1 MYRLTHRDLRGAL
14 HFLSACDAGGGLQ
27 AFGVSVA
34 DALPK
39 LISCDVAVFALANL
53 RGPSLVAVENP
64 RVTSAADL
72 ETYMRVTR
80 ETSNP
85 IIEHFART
93 RDAEA
98 RRMSDFVTRRQFHDL
113 ALYTDFYRRLRL
125 EFILGTPL
133 NDSPTS
139 FDGVTL
145 NRSGRDFTD
154 RDRVLLTLLR
164 PHLIRGYR
172 TALAVDRLRADLVMA
187 LQSLELP
194 GFGLVVLAE
203 AGRVRL
209 MSPGAAVLL
218 TSYFGTRRPAHAL
231 PAALN
236 AWVTQH
242 SDAVRDASRLP
253 APVTP
258 MVVQRNGASLTVRL
272 VRVGRNTLLLL
283 EEPAT
288 RPAWLRLVPFG
299 LTAHEASKLLE
310 CLRREL
316 VTGDSAT
323 LADIAS
329 RLTALVH
336 EMRQEPA
343 GTHRLTPHELRLLR
357 LLVEGHTYKTAAASL
372 GSNLHTV
379 AFHMKHIY
387 EKLEVHS
394 KSQAVSKALRA
405 GIV

>member
-1 MYRLTHRDLRGAL
+1 MNRLTHRDLRGAF
-14 HFLSACDAGGGLQ
+14 HFLSACDAGSGLQ

-34 DALPK
+34 EALPK

-53 RGPSLVAVENP
+53 RGQTMMAVENP

-113 ALYTDFYRRLRL
+113 PLYTDFYRRMRL
-125 EFILGTPL
+125 ESILGTPL
-133 NDSPTS
+133 NDSPTA

-145 NRSGRDFTD
+145 NRAGRDFTE
-154 RDRVLLTLLR
+154 RDRALLTLLR
-164 PHLIRGYR
+164 PHLVQGYR

-203 AGRVRL
+203 TGRVQL

-218 TSYFGTRRPAHAL
+218 TSYFGTRRPARAL
-231 PAALN
+231 PTAVN
-236 AWVTQH
+236 DWVLQH
-242 SDAVRDASRLP
+242 SDAVRDASRLS
-253 APVTP
+253 APVPP
-258 MVVQRNGASLTVRL
+258 MVVERNGTSLTVRL
-272 VRVGRNTLLLL
+272 VRVGHNTLLLL

-288 RPAWLRLVPFG
+288 RPAWLRLVPLG
-299 LTAHEASKLLE
+299 LTTHETSRVLE

-316 VTGDSAT
+316 VTGDSTT
-323 LADIAS
+323 LADVAG
-329 RLTALVH
+329 RLNALVD
-336 EMRQEPA
+336 EMRPQPG

-357 LLVEGHTYKTAAASL
+357 LLVEGHTYTTAAASL
-372 GSNLHTV
+372 GSSLHTV

-394 KSQAVSKALRA
+394 KSQAVAKALRA